1 VDAALEEAALR
12 LATQAH
18 DVADTALRDI
28 VREVGGT
35 MPSVRALRVGLDADA
50 DAEVARWLSAL
61 RATAEGPVVCAEVE
75 GDAGRIV
82 LAAERA
88 GALRIERVEGEPVR
102 VRAEV
107 AAGFVAQYVVFRGA
121 DGRFVR
127 VAATRALEA
136 GEPVPE
142 SLPLPIDV
150 QLVAEARRGPRPVAE
165 LTIGASDESVSAR
178 ATGAIARRRG
188 DEEVPARVM
197 RLREEASVSSLRPNR
212 LLDEAARV
220 YAAEV
225 CAAGRVVHRSVT
237 GDGPRERLRMRGID
251 ARVVGETIARATS
264 RAEALAALE
273 GSASHLATLVDRR
286 FTDGGYGMAS
296 GRDGRRCVVIV
307 LAAWPRTIAGR

>member
-1 VDAALEEAALR
+1 MDAALEEAALR
-12 LATQAH
+12 LATEAG
-18 DVADTALRDI
+18 ALEDTALRDL

-50 DAEVARWLSAL
+50 EVTRWLSAM

-75 GDAGRIV
+75 GDDGRIV

-102 VRAEV
+102 IRAEV

-165 LTIGASDESVSAR
+165 LTIGASDENVSAR

-197 RLREEASVSSLRPNR
+197 RLRDEASVSSLRPNR
-212 LLDEAARV
+212 LLDEAARA

-286 FTDGGYGMAS
+286 FTDGGYGMAT